1 MMIIRCG
8 IRENAKHFDEKRDLT
23 ATREAGFTKTWVRDA
38 RFFPCLSEIRIT
50 THVYVLAASM
60 NKPGECSV
68 VSIIDCLTENV
79 SLK

>member
-1 MMIIRCG
+1 MIIRCG
-8 IRENAKHFDEKRDLT
+8 IRENAKHLDGKRDLT

-38 RFFPCLSEIRIT
+38 RFFPCLSGIREIFT

-68 VSIIDCLTENV
+68 VSRIKGNYIVN
-79 SLK
+79 

>member
-38 RFFPCLSEIRIT
+38 RFLSLSVRNSNYDSCIRSSGK
-50 THVYVLAASM
+50 Y
-60 NKPGECSV
+60 E
-68 VSIIDCLTENV
+68 
-79 SLK
+79 

>member
-38 RFFPCLSEIRIT
+38 RFFPCLSGIRIT

-60 NKPGECSV
+60 NKPGSV
-68 VSIIDCLTENV
+68 QLCLLLIV
-79 SLK
+79 